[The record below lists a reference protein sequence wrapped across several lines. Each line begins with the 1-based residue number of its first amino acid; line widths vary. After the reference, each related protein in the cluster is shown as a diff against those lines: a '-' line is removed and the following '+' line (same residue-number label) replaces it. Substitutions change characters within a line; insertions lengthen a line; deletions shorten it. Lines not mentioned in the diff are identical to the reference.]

1 MEHAQNTIT
10 RQDAHGGQL
19 LKKKMHAVKS
29 MERRFEKDDANML
42 DIPEQEEAIR
52 WMWMDPTPIPT
63 SKQIIQ
69 LHLDTLKTNRMLA
82 QNINL
87 SIVGP
92 EKVCIIGK
100 NGAGKSTLLNIIYD
114 QLVKREDMTVAYMPQ
129 NYSDQMD
136 LAQSPIAFLSTY
148 CSNQTII
155 RNGLAALK
163 FTREEMEHDL
173 AQLSGGQ
180 LAKCFFLAMGLKQA
194 NVLILD
200 EPTRNLSPLSNPLI
214 RSMFQQF
221 SGTII
226 SVSHDRK
233 YISEVC
239 DTVYVLDENGLT
251 KK

>member
-1 MEHAQNTIT
+1 M
-10 RQDAHGGQL
+10 
-19 LKKKMHAVKS
+19 
-29 MERRFEKDDANML
+29 
-42 DIPEQEEAIR
+42 
-52 WMWMDPTPIPT
+52 
-63 SKQIIQ
+63 
-69 LHLDTLKTNRMLA
+69 
-82 QNINL
+82 
-87 SIVGP
+87 
-92 EKVCIIGK
+92 
-100 NGAGKSTLLNIIYD
+100 
-114 QLVKREDMTVAYMPQ
+114 KREDITVAYMPQ

-180 LAKCFFLAMGLKQA
+180 LAKCFFLAM
-194 NVLILD
+194 VLILD

-239 DTVYVLDENGLT
+239 DVVYVLDDTGLHIS
-251 KK
+251 